1 MGELAARSP
10 LSVVPL
16 EITRANRGGDIAIRW
31 SDGHEGVYPAP
42 YLRRHCCCAV
52 CLERTLGDGDLP
64 ADVHPLAIHAVGTYA
79 IHFEWSDGHGAGIYS
94 YAYLR
99 GLCPC
104 TDCRRT
110 VERE

>member
-10 LSVVPL
+10 LNVVPL
-16 EITRANRGGDIAIRW
+16 EITRANQWDIAIRW
-31 SDGHEGVYPAP
+31 SDGHAGVYPAP

-52 CLERTLGDGDLP
+52 CLERTFGDGDLP

-79 IHFEWSDGHGAGIYS
+79 VHFEWSDGHSAGIYS
-94 YAYLR
+94 YDYLR

-104 TDCRRT
+104 ETCRRT
-110 VERE
+110 GDRT